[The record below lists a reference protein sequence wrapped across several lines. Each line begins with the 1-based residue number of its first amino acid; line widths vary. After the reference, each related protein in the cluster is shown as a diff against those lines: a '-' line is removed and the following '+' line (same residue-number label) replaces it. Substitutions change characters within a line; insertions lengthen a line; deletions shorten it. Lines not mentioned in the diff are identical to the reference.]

1 MNILFLN
8 NSHISTS
15 NIRALLT
22 VRGFILAVIFISSAL
37 ITLLPGE
44 YLTEQLAISAALV
57 LATVGMLAT
66 GIVSEQLAVL
76 IFFFFAMIG
85 SVSAPEVVFSGFYSS
100 AFWLVFG
107 GLVIGAAVDRTGLGG
122 RIAKSII
129 YCIKGNYSSVIAAV
143 ILLNIL
149 LIFLM
154 PSTLSRVVLLIPIV
168 LALANSLGYA
178 AGSPPRNGIVM
189 ATVLTAYLGS
199 TSVLPANVPNNV
211 LMGAAESFQGV
222 QLHYFNYLVLHFPVL
237 GFLKSLVVWVCVVWL
252 FRPREKIDD
261 YSKGIQP
268 TAPIMTAAF
277 SSEERRLS
285 LFLIVA
291 LLLWST
297 DKIHG
302 IAPAWISLGVGI
314 LCLVPL
320 FGVISSETFKEKVPI
335 SPLLYVAGIIGVGA
349 VVADTGLGTFIS
361 ERIVNASNLAPDDPL
376 RSFFVLSGTAMLL
389 GFFSTMPGVPA
400 ILVPIASDLSAA
412 SGLNLNAVLMTQVVG
427 FSTVWLPYQVPPIIV
442 GMQLAGV
449 PMMVGIKITA
459 LIGLISLVVLNPL
472 TAVWWQILGYL
483 PDGLLF

>member
-1 MNILFLN
+1 MDIPFLN
-8 NSHISTS
+8 NNHVSTA
-15 NIRALLT
+15 NIRALLS

-37 ITLLPGE
+37 ITLLPSE
-44 YLTEQLAISAALV
+44 YLTGHLAISAALV
-57 LATVGMLAT
+57 LATIGMLAT

-76 IFFFFAMIG
+76 IFFFFAMIC

-143 ILLNIL
+143 IFLNIL

-252 FRPREKIDD
+252 FRPREKINDF
-261 YSKGIQP
+261 SKGVQP
-268 TAPIMTAAF
+268 TAPIISATF
-277 SSEERRLS
+277 SSEERRLL

-297 DKIHG
+297 DKMHG

-320 FGVISSETFKEKVPI
+320 LGVISSETFKEKVPI

-376 RSFFVLSGTAMLL
+376 RGFFVLSGTAMLL

-449 PMMVGIKITA
+449 PMMAGIKITA

>member
-1 MNILFLN
+1 MNIPFLN
-8 NSHISTS
+8 NNHVSTS
-15 NIRALLT
+15 NIRSLLS
-22 VRGFILAVIFISSAL
+22 VRGFILAIIFISSGL

-44 YLTEQLAISAALV
+44 YLTGHLAMSAALV

-76 IFFFFAMIG
+76 IFFFFAMIC

-143 ILLNIL
+143 IFLNIL

-237 GFLKSLVVWVCVVWL
+237 GFLKSLVIWVCVVWL
-252 FRPREKIDD
+252 FNPREESNDPRKED
-261 YSKGIQP
+261 QT
-268 TAPIMTAAF
+268 TAPIMTEAF

-302 IAPAWISLGVGI
+302 TAPAWISLGVGI

-320 FGVISSETFKEKVPI
+320 LGVISSETFKEKVPI

-376 RSFFVLSGTAMLL
+376 RGFFVLSGIAMLL

-449 PMMVGIKITA
+449 PMMAGIKITA